1 MRLRGTL
8 AVGRERRSD
17 GLGKHARDERMT
29 WRWIQ
34 NRIRNRAASGAPS
47 GLAGGAWRGGSRYDA
62 LGGDASLRARGGFV
76 RGGGDILRV
85 HFSVLVDVERLG
97 TLRTG

>member
-47 GLAGGAWRGGSRYDA
+47 GLAGGARRGGSRYDA